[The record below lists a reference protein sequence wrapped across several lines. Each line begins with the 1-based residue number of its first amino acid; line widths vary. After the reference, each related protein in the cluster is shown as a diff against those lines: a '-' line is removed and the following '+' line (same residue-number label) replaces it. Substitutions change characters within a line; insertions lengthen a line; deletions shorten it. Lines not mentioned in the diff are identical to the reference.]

1 MEYIVT
7 NSVKAVTELLDSVED
22 VGCEDAEKLQ
32 ASKEVMANMLLKSLR
47 AGDPVFERVSRA
59 VYVAVRSAVLGGT
72 AAHGRNLA
80 ETVLRRSGFCALSL
94 SMFFPCLFTTYT
106 VLVDRVIEMADVLI
120 IVAKVSG
127 GVHGEW
133 YLQLVNNV

>member
-7 NSVKAVTELLDSVED
+7 NSVKAVTKLLDSVED
-22 VGCEDAEKLQ
+22 VGIIEIVEKFYEFMEGCEDAEKLQ

-47 AGDPVFERVSRA
+47 DGDPVFERVSRA
-59 VYVAVRSAVLGGT
+59 VYVAVRSAVLGGNV
-72 AAHGRNLA
+72 AHGRNLA
-80 ETVLRRSGFCALSL
+80 ETVLRRVGAA
-94 SMFFPCLFTTYT
+94 

-133 YLQLVNNV
+133 YLQVVNNV